1 MNGYFVAGR
10 DIGSNDVF
18 TEIAGQIGLDRD
30 AVTAFLNSH
39 EGAES
44 VRVLE
49 RAAREKDIQGV
60 PHFDIGGTVIV
71 GAQPAVR
78 RAKRSCGQRASV
90 SSVRPP
96 DRVRKETIRVTSVN
110 DSKSAGL

>member
-1 MNGYFVAGR
+1 MKGYFVAGR
-10 DIGSNDVF
+10 NIGSTDVF

-30 AVTAFLNSH
+30 AVTAFLNSD

-49 RAAREKDIQGV
+49 RPAREKGIRGV

-71 GAQPAVR
+71 GAQPAGATR
-78 RAKRSCGQRASV
+78 QAILRAAGQRGQ
-90 SSVRPP
+90 RP
-96 DRVRKETIRVTSVN
+96 
-110 DSKSAGL
+110 AA

>member
-1 MNGYFVAGR
+1 LKGYFVAGR

-30 AVTAFLNSH
+30 AVAAFLKSD

-49 RAAREKDIQGV
+49 SAPREKGIQGV

-71 GAQPAVR
+71 GAQPAGATR
-78 RAKRSCGQRASV
+78 QAILQAAGQREQ
-90 SSVRPP
+90 RP
-96 DRVRKETIRVTSVN
+96 
-110 DSKSAGL
+110 AA

>member
-1 MNGYFVAGR
+1 LNGYFVAGR

-71 GAQPAVR
+71 GAQPAGATR
-78 RAKRSCGQRASV
+78 QAILRAAGQREQ
-90 SSVRPP
+90 RP
-96 DRVRKETIRVTSVN
+96 
-110 DSKSAGL
+110 AA